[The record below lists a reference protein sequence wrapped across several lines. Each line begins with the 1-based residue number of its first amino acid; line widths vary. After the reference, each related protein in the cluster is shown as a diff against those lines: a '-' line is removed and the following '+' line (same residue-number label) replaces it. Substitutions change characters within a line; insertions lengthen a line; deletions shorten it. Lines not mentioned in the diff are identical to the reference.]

1 MEETARFRIEYDP
14 DIKEDDI
21 EIKKRSSNDYVIR
34 VGDVDLEKD
43 DKTREL
49 FADRFNSAYRDQDFE
64 TGNAIDPES
73 RLHRVQ
79 MRRLGE
85 AITKGETK
93 FNFKIPKSS

>member
-21 EIKKRSSNDYVIR
+21 EIKKRSSRDYVIR
-34 VGDVDLEKD
+34 VGDVDLENDSKI
-43 DKTREL
+43 REL
-49 FADRFNSAYRDQDFE
+49 FADRFNVAYRDRDLKAE
-64 TGNAIDPES
+64 NVIDAES

-85 AITKGETK
+85 AIVKGETR

>member
-14 DIKEDDI
+14 DIKDDI
-21 EIKKRSSNDYVIR
+21 EIRKRSSRDYVIR

-43 DKTREL
+43 GKIREL
-49 FADRFNSAYRDQDFE
+49 FADQFNAAYRDQDFE
-64 TGNAIDPES
+64 KENAIDPES

-85 AITKGETK
+85 AITKRETS
-93 FNFKIPKSS
+93 FNFKIPKNY